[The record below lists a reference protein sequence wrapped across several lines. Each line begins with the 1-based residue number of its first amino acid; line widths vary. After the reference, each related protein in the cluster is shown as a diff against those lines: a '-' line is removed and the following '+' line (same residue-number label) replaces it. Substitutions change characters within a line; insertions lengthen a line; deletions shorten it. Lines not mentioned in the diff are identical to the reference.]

1 MKPRYIIA
9 SSALFAALLTV
20 ALSGCTEEAAI
31 LDTQTAVVE
40 GYLFAGQP
48 VDSLRLTQSYAY
60 IRQDTTLITL
70 DGLTPS
76 MKVDDTVYP
85 LLPKGNGYYYQPDL
99 VIESGKTYRL
109 SFDWNGKT
117 VSAETFVPAQ
127 REAQISTVEISMT
140 KITTGLPP
148 GGFTLIDPIEV
159 SWENPEGDYYYVL
172 VRNLEENPEYVND
185 RLAEFELQNGGL
197 RRFAMLSAP
206 QITSFYS
213 INPIR
218 EITQF
223 GRHQVIVFRV
233 TPEYAGLFGAAGS
246 TSQTI
251 TQPPTNVKNG
261 LGILSGVSSDTLYF
275 NVKKS

>member
-1 MKPRYIIA
+1 MKSLYVIA
-9 SSALFAALLTV
+9 SRILFAAIITF
-20 ALSGCTEEAAI
+20 ALSRCTEESAI

-60 IRQDTTLITL
+60 IRQDTVLVTL

-76 MKVDDTVYP
+76 IEAGGKVYP
-85 LLPKGNGYYYQPDL
+85 LLPKGDGYYYQPDL

-109 SFDWNGKT
+109 SFDWNGKA

-127 REAQISTVEISMT
+127 REAQISTEEISMT

-148 GGFTLIDPIEV
+148 GGFTLVDPIEV

-185 RLAEFELQNGGL
+185 RLAEFERENGGL

-223 GRHQVIVFRV
+223 GLHQVIVFRV
-233 TPEYAGLFGAAGS
+233 TPEYAGLFGAAAS

-261 LGILSGVSSDTLYF
+261 LGILTGVSSDTLYF
-275 NVKKS
+275 NVKKK